1 MNQTDRLSTNG
12 VTRID
17 TLKARAD
24 ADFNYEW
31 LYELLW
37 NELKKDATKIRRQDF
52 CDNLHNQNKEK
63 QFVWL
68 FIESH
73 RMSLPEIKEMQENL
87 FADEDFGLC
96 LLEERNHLI
105 EEFGNMHLST
115 KWDHV
120 YNDKE
125 GKSWRIFAR
134 NLHFDRPEELAK
146 IKRFLYLLDKINII
160 TDLLCNRDE
169 TYGIDVNLVKYRRAR
184 LIPPRRFSK
193 ENEPPRQH
201 LILAIKACKDKFWGQ
216 TAWAVVYVLCRE
228 DYDIADNKAQFERYA
243 QELLKEPELKDMDKG
258 CPSGTIQSAE
268 TGKDGSGEFYLKP
281 SSTWTIC
288 GAPNRA
294 IQLMSALRQK
304 LRELEKEAKEKE
316 LTDLYKLSQR
326 GF

>member
-37 NELKKDATKIRRQDF
+37 NELKKDATKIKRQDF

-105 EEFGNMHLST
+105 ALF
-115 KWDHV
+115 
-120 YNDKE
+120 
-125 GKSWRIFAR
+125 
-134 NLHFDRPEELAK
+134 
-146 IKRFLYLLDKINII
+146 
-160 TDLLCNRDE
+160 
-169 TYGIDVNLVKYRRAR
+169 
-184 LIPPRRFSK
+184 
-193 ENEPPRQH
+193 
-201 LILAIKACKDKFWGQ
+201 
-216 TAWAVVYVLCRE
+216 
-228 DYDIADNKAQFERYA
+228 
-243 QELLKEPELKDMDKG
+243 QE
-258 CPSGTIQSAE
+258 A
-268 TGKDGSGEFYLKP
+268 
-281 SSTWTIC
+281 
-288 GAPNRA
+288 
-294 IQLMSALRQK
+294 
-304 LRELEKEAKEKE
+304 
-316 LTDLYKLSQR
+316 
-326 GF
+326 